1 MSTNI
6 FLLVSVI
13 ATRTLHVSLV
23 FMEIG
28 VKFENWALLVQGQTV
43 IWQFGEL
50 DEEIRTRTILF
61 LIGLHNIGKE
71 IFDKG
76 IATVRLAPEEKVKYS
91 SIRGDELLIVN
102 LEGSFFLIIFDP
114 LTTIK
119 MMSRTTIP
127 EEIDLLIRGVLS
139 GQASITY
146 ATFWSNATP
155 EAGMHVDMFFKTALD
170 EVVSNQNQQDLNI
183 FAGGGT
189 CSFTGLTTIQGL
201 VFHVLLRRF
210 FEIEYLNLLS
220 QSWAIIQQDS
230 SLPVY
235 LEHQPP
241 KDAHLLSGY
250 FTVINEYIMDIFKAK
265 PIAMVFGGGEL
276 TSIDIVHGQKHFMS
290 ISNPIELFR
299 DPEFLHKFKNL
310 EDNVKNDLKA
320 ALNEYLAKNLADIYL
335 QQLRQKHLDVL
346 VWMLGNPEY

>member
-1 MSTNI
+1 
-6 FLLVSVI
+6 
-13 ATRTLHVSLV
+13 
-23 FMEIG
+23 MEMA

-50 DEEIRTRTILF
+50 EEEIRTRTISF

-76 IATVRLAPEEKVKYS
+76 IATIRLASETTVQYF

-102 LEGSFFLIIFDP
+102 LEGSFFLVIFDP

-119 MMSRTTIP
+119 MMAQTTIP
-127 EEIDLLIRGVLS
+127 EEVDLLIRGVLS
-139 GQASITY
+139 GQASLTY
-146 ATFWSNATP
+146 AAFCSNATP
-155 EAGMHVDMFFKTALD
+155 EVGMHIDTLFKTALD
-170 EVVSNQNQQDLNI
+170 EVVSKQDQLNRNI
-183 FAGGGT
+183 FVEGGT
-189 CSFTGLTTIQGL
+189 CSFAGLTTIQGL

-210 FEIEYLNLLS
+210 FELEYLNLLS
-220 QSWAIIQQDS
+220 QPWAIIQQDS

-241 KDAHLLSGY
+241 KHAHLLSGY

-265 PIAMVFGGGEL
+265 PVAMVFGGGEL
-276 TSIDIVHGQKHFMS
+276 SSIDIVHGEKNFMS

-299 DPEFLHKFKNL
+299 DPEFLQRFKNL
-310 EDNVKNDLKA
+310 NDSVKNDLKA
-320 ALNEYLAKNLADIYL
+320 ALAEYLAKNLASIDL

-346 VWMLGNPEY
+346 VWLLGNPEY